1 MIPWD
6 GCKAKQI
13 ASSPRTEDSMGCQRC
28 ESACPTSLESVLLY
42 GMKQKLAAW
51 EMGDWNFRLG
61 IDNTLL
67 VNYIPFALLCTLL
80 LAWPVTRNKRLFY
93 FLITHKSR
101 QEIPPSH
108 PFPK

>member
-13 ASSPRTEDSMGCQRC
+13 ASAPRTEDSMGCQRC

-51 EMGDWNFRLG
+51 GLSY
-61 IDNTLL
+61 L
-67 VNYIPFALLCTLL
+67 
-80 LAWPVTRNKRLFY
+80 
-93 FLITHKSR
+93 
-101 QEIPPSH
+101 
-108 PFPK
+108 